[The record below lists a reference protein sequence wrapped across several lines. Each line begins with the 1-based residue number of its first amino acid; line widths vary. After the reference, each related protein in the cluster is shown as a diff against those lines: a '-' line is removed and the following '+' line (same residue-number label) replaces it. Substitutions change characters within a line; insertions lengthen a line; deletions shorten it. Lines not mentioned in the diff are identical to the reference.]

1 MSHSLYS
8 RFAVGFFTLVVSI
21 TTVLMSPIQAQDRH
35 AAHQPSG
42 TLTDEAAI
50 THVMKSQFDRPE
62 AALTVM
68 PVSVE
73 GDFAVAGWIQGS
85 TGGRALLKKASGKWS
100 IHLCAGDAL
109 TQISTLEMAG
119 IDTASAK
126 RLAQKVATA
135 ERQLPA
141 EHVKKLGLFEGV
153 LRIDGGAHHGH
164 GHGPTH
170 GHASPARTQH

>member
-8 RFAVGFFTLVVSI
+8 RFTIGLFMLVVSI
-21 TTVLMSPIQAQDRH
+21 TTVLMSSVQAQGQH
-35 AAHQPSG
+35 GAHQPGS
-42 TLTDEAAI
+42 TLTDETAI

-109 TQISTLEMAG
+109 TEVSTLEMAG
-119 IDTASAK
+119 IDSAAAK
-126 RLAQKVATA
+126 RLAQKMSIA
-135 ERQLPA
+135 ERRLPT
-141 EHVKKLGLFEGV
+141 EHARKLSLFEGV

-164 GHGPTH
+164 GQPHGQSTYARP
-170 GHASPARTQH
+170 GH

>member
-1 MSHSLYS
+1 MSNRLAS
-8 RFAVGFFTLVVSI
+8 RFSAGFFSLIISFA
-21 TTVLMSPIQAQDRH
+21 TVLMSASHAQTTH
-35 AAHQPSG
+35 GAHQTGSAMP
-42 TLTDEAAI
+42 DAAAI
-50 THVMKSQFDRPE
+50 THVMKSQFDRPD
-62 AALTVM
+62 APLTVM
-68 PVSVE
+68 PISIE
-73 GDFAVAGWIQGS
+73 GNFAVAGWIQS
-85 TGGRALLKKASGKWS
+85 SMGGRALLKKDNGKWS

-109 TQISTLEMAG
+109 TQIATLEMAG

-141 EHVKKLGLFEGV
+141 EHVKKLSLFEGI

-164 GHGPTH
+164 GHGSTH